1 MQLLDSITHSVDIS
15 LSKLWTIEK
24 DREAWRTAVHG
35 VTKSWTWLS
44 IWIKTTIW
52 QWKCQVPTTGL
63 PVVSHFNIFKKSVCC
78 LLRWVLCSRA
88 FHRLYPRCP
97 QSGWKMPSGP
107 VIISRLQW
115 VRIHFQAH
123 PSGWCQDSV
132 PCRLSHRGFEFLVVC
147 WLEATLSFL
156 LCEHFQHGTYFN
168 KACKSGSY
176 IYLFG
181 RAGSKLR
188 PTGASIFLAAYG
200 IIWFWHA
207 RS

>member
-1 MQLLDSITHSVDIS
+1 
-15 LSKLWTIEK
+15 
-24 DREAWRTAVHG
+24 
-35 VTKSWTWLS
+35 
-44 IWIKTTIW
+44 
-52 QWKCQVPTTGL
+52 
-63 PVVSHFNIFKKSVCC
+63 
-78 LLRWVLCSRA
+78 
-88 FHRLYPRCP
+88 
-97 QSGWKMPSGP
+97 MPSGP

-156 LCEHFQHGTYFN
+156 LCEHFQHGTCFN

-207 RS
+207 RSQLWHVGFSSLTGDQTLTPCTGSLESQPPDSCGNPRGHFFPI